1 MGMGLSDRIKTARKG
16 TGLTQKQVADR
27 TGIDDST
34 ISKFESGDS
43 EPRLG
48 QLEKL
53 ASAYHLSLSYFFSN
67 VPPETPIVLWRNE
80 PTEAREVE
88 SRFLQLCRRYHQL
101 EVWTDEVNRERL
113 PDLDNIA
120 GTFSYAQV
128 ENLARSTRNHLGL
141 GDRPGER
148 LATVL
153 GEVYGLKI
161 FYMNLGDGG
170 SAACTVSGEFGMAIL
185 LNLESI
191 RWRRNFDLA
200 HELFHILTWKRF
212 GHDEDGTVCHPHSEE
227 DKFAGCFAR
236 NLLLPMDAIKAAIN
250 REAGTSGKIT
260 YNQLDGIAREFDVS
274 LEAMFWR
281 LHYLFGWN
289 NTKTKE
295 HIQKVQLAVRESRTD
310 ETRPAELPERYK
322 ALAIQALQ
330 NGEIS
335 IGRFAQ
341 FMNISRYQAQQYLTG
356 EECGYAEIPTPVS

>member
-1 MGMGLSDRIKTARKG
+1 MDSGLSDRIKTARKG
-16 TGLTQKQVADR
+16 TGLTQKQVAER

-53 ASAYHLSLSYFFSN
+53 AKAYHLSLSYFFSN
-67 VPPETPIVLWRNE
+67 VPHKKPTVLWRNA
-80 PTEAREVE
+80 PTEARDVE
-88 SRFLQLCRRYHQL
+88 SKFLQLCRRYHQL
-101 EVWTDEVNRERL
+101 EVWTSEVDRERL
-113 PDLDNIA
+113 PELDNIS

-128 ENLARSTRNHLGL
+128 ENLARDTRNHLRL

-161 FYMNLGDGG
+161 FYMDLGDSG
-170 SAACTVSGEFGMAIL
+170 SAACTVGEFGMAIL

-212 GHDEDGTVCHPHSEE
+212 GHDEGGTVCRPNSEE

-236 NLLLPMDAIKAAIN
+236 NLLLPMGAVRAAVN
-250 REAGTSGKIT
+250 REAGTSGKII

-274 LEAMFWR
+274 LEAMLWR

-289 NTKTKE
+289 DTKTQG
-295 HIQKVQLAVRESRTD
+295 HIQKAQLAVREIRTD
-310 ETRPAELPERYK
+310 ETKPAELPERYK

-330 NGEIS
+330 TGEIS

-341 FMNISRYQAQQYLTG
+341 FMDITRYQAQQYLTG
-356 EECGYAEIPTPVS
+356 EECGYAEIPAPVS